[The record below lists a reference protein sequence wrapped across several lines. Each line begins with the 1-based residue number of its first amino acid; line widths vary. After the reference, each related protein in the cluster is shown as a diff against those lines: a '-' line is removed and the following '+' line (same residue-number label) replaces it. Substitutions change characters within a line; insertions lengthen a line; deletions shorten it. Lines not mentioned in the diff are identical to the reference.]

1 MLEAHGFFQMTSY
14 LVVLS
19 PYLPVFP
26 VRLVPA
32 SLKHSR
38 RQLIKGSGGV
48 GVVLKALIVNEVI
61 V

>member
-1 MLEAHGFFQMTSY
+1 MTSY

-19 PYLPVFP
+19 PCLPVFP

-32 SLKHSR
+32 SLKHSL
-38 RQLIKGSGGV
+38 RQLIEGIGGM
-48 GVVLKALIVNEVI
+48 GVVLKAITVNEVI